1 VIDLTAST
9 AHPATQLHHKI
20 RLRPAQVTSYT
31 SRYNFS
37 LPPTLNALSWFYKT
51 HCNHKIRPI
60 MVVRNPFCSTVGRA
74 ASQLTSH
81 PARQAN
87 TLRLRRRSLC
97 AISSSTPTHNL
108 SANLPPSLR
117 LPGRREAVNR
127 LNVWHPSH
135 PSIPLDPLSYFFPT
149 RLYEGERLRLTY
161 PTSWDRSP
169 SIRSESVTESPELK
183 KWIDNYLWVGEWAMD
198 QSVAI
203 MASTSFFERKR

>member
-1 VIDLTAST
+1 MPRVSNRLRLKEERPDFSEEISNLVSYQCCNHVIDLTAST
-9 AHPATQLHHKI
+9 ATQPPNSI
-20 RLRPAQVTSYT
+20 TRYGLRPAQVTSYT
-31 SRYNFS
+31 SLYNFS

-135 PSIPLDPLSYFFPT
+135 PPIPLDPLSYFSQCG
-149 RLYEGERLRLTY
+149 YMK
-161 PTSWDRSP
+161 
-169 SIRSESVTESPELK
+169 ES
-183 KWIDNYLWVGEWAMD
+183 A
-198 QSVAI
+198 
-203 MASTSFFERKR
+203 